1 MSEIEN
7 EYSGYI
13 VVFEPRRSKMIW
25 NLLEKNKGFQDSFS
39 LDDWDLSR
47 KEVFFLSLQKRSK
60 EIDAAVL
67 VQRAH
72 GAGGTAKPKY
82 SFDNPVKISPPI
94 KAEELS
100 GVISDFRSNLS
111 SPTRGIRL
119 DSFLWKRFVEKVI
132 ELRPKIKDDILLLLS
147 LIDKKAGL
155 LGGSNRVDRLAEQ
168 RDSLGVALDIAQ
180 IARPNI
186 LNEINAEKADTA
198 GSVLDLFDNLPVHER
213 HLVEHDKV
221 ILEAIFKNGYK
232 GAKFSG
238 NGVNSVRIY
247 VADKTS
253 IETSLG
259 TDLIIYQSLWNSI
272 ILVQYKVMT
281 KQSGVESGW
290 KYYPD
295 KQFDFQISTIDS
307 VMSSYP
313 TTLPTD
319 PWSIRLSDNP
329 FYFKFCEKRK
339 PYSRD
344 DGLIRGISIE
354 VSALKYFLGMKES
367 QSRSGGNVIG
377 YINLPHYLNNTEFSD
392 FAKGGW
398 IGSSGE
404 GTSYLKREIEK
415 ALTKDR
421 EPIVA
426 IVDIPRLSTAELRKT
441 SRAASSLKERSPK
454 KAK

>member
-1 MSEIEN
+1 MTETN
-7 EYSGYI
+7 KEYSGYI

-25 NLLEKNKGFQDSFS
+25 GLLDDDKGFQDSFS
-39 LDDWDLSR
+39 LNDWKLSR

-82 SFDNPVKISPPI
+82 SFDKPVKIDPPI
-94 KAEELS
+94 KAEDLTE
-100 GVISDFRSNLS
+100 IINDFRANLS

-119 DSFLWKRFVEKVI
+119 DPFLWKKFIEKVI
-132 ELRPKIKDDILLLLS
+132 ELRPKIKDDILALLS
-147 LIDKKAGL
+147 LIDKKADL
-155 LGGSNRVDRLAEQ
+155 LGGTNRLDRLAEQ

-186 LNEINAEKADTA
+186 LKSINPEKAETA
-198 GSVLDLFDNLPVHER
+198 ESILDLFDNLPVHER
-213 HLVEHDKV
+213 HLVEHDKA
-221 ILEAIFKNGYK
+221 ILETIFKNGYK

-238 NGVNSVRIY
+238 SGVNSVRIY

-259 TDLIIYQSLWNSI
+259 TDLIIYQSLWNSM

-281 KQSGVESGW
+281 KQSGIESGW

-295 KQFDFQISTIDS
+295 KQFEFQISTIDS
-307 VMSSYP
+307 VMENYP
-313 TTLPTD
+313 TTPPAD
-319 PWSIRLSDNP
+319 PWSIRLSDQP

-339 PYSRD
+339 PSSRD
-344 DGLIRGISIE
+344 DSLIRGISIE
-354 VSALKYFLGMKES
+354 VSALKYFLTMKES
-367 QSRSGGNVIG
+367 RSRSGGNVIS
-377 YINLPHYLNNTEFSD
+377 YTNLPHYLNNTEFSD

-415 ALTKDR
+415 ALTQDR
-421 EPIVA
+421 DPIVA
-426 IVDIPRLSTAELRKT
+426 IVEIPRLSTAELRKT
-441 SRAASSLKERSPK
+441 SKAASSVIKRRPRK
-454 KAK
+454 IK